1 LIFHCARPTRAFPGR
16 ALREHRRSS
25 GFIPSPLLNL
35 RSPADYSLGMEFP
48 DLNDDLYMKVLQ
60 PLVDP
65 YLVFWRI
72 DIRHIKSLGLIPSQ
86 LDASSMP

>member
-1 LIFHCARPTRAFPGR
+1 
-16 ALREHRRSS
+16 
-25 GFIPSPLLNL
+25 
-35 RSPADYSLGMEFP
+35 MEFP